1 MVVWSASAEGVREY
15 MYTYMGK
22 RCTFIVHY
30 ALKDTASV
38 RTLTPLIYGLAS
50 DMTCSYVML

>member
-15 MYTYMGK
+15 MYTHMGK

-30 ALKDTASV
+30 ALEDTASRNSGTV
-38 RTLTPLIYGLAS
+38 G
-50 DMTCSYVML
+50 